1 MHRCG
6 KYPANAVVSRGSN
19 LLIQYVV
26 DGAAAGDLIQLLT
39 GEQHSEADG
48 DQYRGI
54 IRAGSTF
61 VEHPGAG
68 IYVLRHTEAIVADS
82 IQAVLHLKTLD
93 LVQQLYGP
101 GGEIAGAEQRPTGHI
116 VPVDDFHFGGA
127 GCADRKSTRL
137 NSSHVRISYA

>member
-1 MHRCG
+1 
-6 KYPANAVVSRGSN
+6 
-19 LLIQYVV
+19 
-26 DGAAAGDLIQLLT
+26 GAAAGDLIQLLT

-68 IYVLRHTEAIVADS
+68 IYVLRHTKTIVADS

-101 GGEIAGAEQRPTGHI
+101 GGKVTGGVQRATRSVGA
-116 VPVDDFHFGGA
+116 VDACHVGGA
-127 GCADRKSTRL
+127 GCGPA
-137 NSSHVRISYA
+137 VRATEVVDYQFVVGSPAMRVTVAAA